1 MRAPVIMTY
10 LEVNDDQDDND
21 CSYQVGDVRRVLPIE
36 CLLDSVKLI
45 RLGQKEVE
53 KRDDGSFE
61 FSTLLCADGDG

>member
-21 CSYQVGDVRRVLPIE
+21 CGYQVGDVRRVLPIE

-45 RLGQKEVE
+45 RLGQEEVE
-53 KRDDGSFE
+53 KCDDGSFK
-61 FSTLLCADGDG
+61 FGTLLCADGDW